1 MDFANP
7 RPPTGLVLTGLA
19 ILAIIAYLPV
29 FSQHFIADDFVNIL
43 KADQYVPRSGWS
55 SLLADPIHL
64 YRPVFLLPTYWLY
77 RTFGAWPPAFYAL
90 SVLLHVLVTWLVFAL
105 GAWKPLG
112 WMAAAVAA
120 AFFAVYE
127 GHQEAVMWYSA
138 SYELYQA
145 VFLLV
150 ALILWIGWLQAP
162 RLRWGRYI
170 AALASFPLALA
181 SKESAAILPAL
192 LLLPPLVDRSLL
204 RRALVGI
211 LPFVFVG
218 LAYGWLLFGAAGH
231 YPRLDDGSFSLRAPV
246 VATLLHSYGRLFW
259 VWGLAG
265 VLTLAVLRDRT
276 RLRLLT
282 VAGLWIA
289 LTLLPYCFLTYMSR
303 VPSRQTYLAS
313 MGLAWVVAA
322 GFLALSSRRRWVLI
336 VVAAVVLGQNV
347 VYLWTWKRPQYL
359 ERARATEALIALARR
374 ADGPVYVHR
383 FPYLPIV
390 AQEAVFLAT
399 GRPRSSVV
407 LAISGAPARGL
418 LDYSYSLDGV
428 NPVVRGGP

>member
-1 MDFANP
+1 
-7 RPPTGLVLTGLA
+7 VLA
-19 ILAIIAYLPV
+19 IVAYLPV
-29 FSQHFIADDFVNIL
+29 FSQPFIADDFVNIL

-64 YRPVFLLPTYWLY
+64 YRPVFLLPTYWLH

-105 GAWKPLG
+105 GAWKPVG
-112 WMAAAVAA
+112 WRVAAVAA

-138 SYELYQA
+138 SYELYQ
-145 VFLLV
+145 VGFLLV
-150 ALILWIGWLQAP
+150 ALIFWIAWLQAP
-162 RLRWGRYI
+162 RMRWGRYI

-181 SKESAAILPAL
+181 SKESAVVLPAL

-204 RRALVGI
+204 RRALAGI
-211 LPFVFVG
+211 LPFVLVG
-218 LAYGWLLFGAAGH
+218 LAYGWLLFGAAAH
-231 YPRLDDGSFSLRAPV
+231 YPRLDDGSFSLHAPV
-246 VATLLHSYGRLFW
+246 VITWLHSYCRLLW
-259 VWGLAG
+259 VWGVFALAMLALLRG
-265 VLTLAVLRDRT
+265 WNRLVLIG
-276 RLRLLT
+276 
-282 VAGLWIA
+282 GLWMA
-289 LTLLPYCFLTYMSR
+289 LTLLPYSFLTYMNR
-303 VPSRQTYLAS
+303 VPSRHTYLAS

-322 GFLALSSRRRWVLI
+322 GFLALSSRRRWVL
-336 VVAAVVLGQNV
+336 VLVAAVVLGQNV

-374 ADGPVYVHR
+374 TTGPVYVHR

-407 LAISGAPARGL
+407 LAISGEPARGL
-418 LDYSYSLDGV
+418 LGYSYSMDGV
-428 NPVVRGGP
+428 NPVVQGVP